1 MERLTVQLGARSYPI
16 LIGPGLLADGGL
28 LASHVGASDL
38 LLVSDETVAPLWAP
52 RLRAALAGARVV
64 ECILPDGE
72 AHKGLAAWSRVIDA
86 LAEARMSRDCMVLA
100 LGGGVIGDV
109 AGFAA
114 ACWQRGVDFIQLP
127 TTLLAQVDS
136 AVGGKTAI
144 NHAAGKNLIGAFHQ
158 PRAVLADTDT
168 LATLP
173 ARQLRAGLAEVIK
186 CGLIRDAGL
195 FAWLEDNV
203 EAVIDRDPQALVF
216 AIRSACECKAAI
228 VSADEYERGD
238 RALLNLGH
246 TFAHAIETAS
256 GYGTW
261 LHGEAVAMGLDLA
274 AQLSARLGWLGLPEA
289 ARIRALLVRAG
300 LPVEPP
306 RMGAARAL
314 ELMGMDKKV
323 REGRIRLVLLKRIGF
338 AVCTNEYP
346 SAALQAALEDRFGET
361 GR

>member
-16 LIGPGLLADGGL
+16 LIGPGLLTDGGL

-38 LLVSDETVAPLWAP
+38 LLVSNETVAPLWAP
-52 RLRAALAGARVV
+52 RLRAALGDARVV

-72 AHKGLAAWSRVIDA
+72 AHKGLPAWSRVIDA

-114 ACWQRGVDFIQLP
+114 ACWQRGVDVIQLP

-144 NHAAGKNLIGAFHQ
+144 NHPSGKNLIGAFHQ

-173 ARQLRAGLAEVIK
+173 ERQLRAGLAEVIK
-186 CGLIRDAGL
+186 YGLIRDAGL

-228 VSADEYERGD
+228 VAADEYERGD

-256 GYGTW
+256 GHGTW

-274 AQLSARLGWLGLPEA
+274 AHLSARLGWLGIAEA

-306 RMGAARAL
+306 RIGAARAF
-314 ELMGMDKKV
+314 ELMGRDKKV
-323 REGRIRLVLLKRIGF
+323 RGGRIRLVLLKRVGL
-338 AVCTNEYP
+338 AVCTNEYS
-346 SAALQAALEDRFGET
+346 SAVLHAALEDRFGEA

>member
-1 MERLTVQLGARSYPI
+1 MDRLTVNLGARSYPI
-16 LIGPGLLADGGL
+16 LIGPGLLADDSL
-28 LASHVGASDL
+28 LAGHVGARDV
-38 LLVSDETVAPLWAP
+38 LLVSNEVVAPLWARP
-52 RLRAALAGARVV
+52 VRAALGGARVV

-72 AHKGLAAWSRVIDA
+72 AHKGLAAFSQVIDA
-86 LAEARMSRDCMVLA
+86 LAGARMNRDCVVLA
-100 LGGGVIGDV
+100 LGGGVVGDV

-114 ACWQRGVDFIQLP
+114 ACWQRGVDFVQLP

-136 AVGGKTAI
+136 AVGGKTGV

-158 PRAVLADTDT
+158 PLAVFADTDT

-173 ARQLRAGLAEVIK
+173 PRQLRAGLAEVIK

-203 EAVIDRDPQALVF
+203 AAVLGREPLALAF

-228 VSADEYERGD
+228 VAADELERGE

-246 TFAHAIETAS
+246 TFAHAIETAT
-256 GYGTW
+256 GHGTW
-261 LHGEAVAMGLDLA
+261 LHGEAVATGLDLA
-274 AQLSARLGWLGLPEA
+274 AQLSVRLGWLDAGEA
-289 ARIRALLVRAG
+289 ARVRALLTRAG
-300 LPVEPP
+300 LPVDPP
-306 RMGAARAL
+306 AIGAARTL

-323 REGRIRLVLLKRIGF
+323 RGGRIRLVLPRRIGL
-338 AVCTNEYP
+338 ATCTDEYP
-346 SAALQAALEDRFGET
+346 AQALQELLEERFGGA

>member
-1 MERLTVQLGARSYPI
+1 MDRLTVDLGDRSYPI

-28 LASHVGASDL
+28 LDRHVGARDV
-38 LLVSDETVAPLWAP
+38 LLVSNTVVAPLWAP
-52 RLRAALAGARVV
+52 RVRAALGGRRLV

-72 AHKGLAAWSRVIDA
+72 AHKGLPAWSQVIDT
-86 LAEARMSRDCMVLA
+86 LAGARMNRDCAVLA
-100 LGGGVIGDV
+100 LGGGVVGDV

-114 ACWQRGVDFIQLP
+114 ACWQRGVDFVQLP

-144 NHAAGKNLIGAFHQ
+144 NHATGKNLVGAFHQ

-173 ARQLRAGLAEVIK
+173 QRQLQAGLAEVIK

-195 FAWLEDNV
+195 FTWLEDNV
-203 EAVIDRDPQALVF
+203 EAVLGRDPQALIF

-228 VSADEYERGD
+228 VAADERERGE

-246 TFAHAIETAS
+246 TFAHAIETAT
-256 GYGTW
+256 GHGTW
-261 LHGEAVAMGLDLA
+261 LHGEAVAMGLELA
-274 AQLSARLGWLGLPEA
+274 AQMSTSLGWLEAGEA
-289 ARIRALLVRAG
+289 ARVRALLARAG
-300 LPVEPP
+300 LPVDAPAI
-306 RMGAARAL
+306 GAARAL
-314 ELMGMDKKV
+314 QSMAMDKKV
-323 REGRIRLVLLKRIGF
+323 REGRIRLVLLKRIGV
-338 AVCTNEYP
+338 ATCTDEYP
-346 SAALQAALEDRFGET
+346 PALLQSLLEARFGGA